1 MSKTTIENVKEVVN
15 ALSEDFR
22 ILNGIPDL
30 SFVDEPNIKVK
41 ANAPNRNLILMLAD
55 FQDSGDDVLVAK
67 KGLAFSIAKK
77 LKITDNPNDFFEDF

>member
-1 MSKTTIENVKEVVN
+1 
-15 ALSEDFR
+15 
-22 ILNGIPDL
+22 
-30 SFVDEPNIKVK
+30 
-41 ANAPNRNLILMLAD
+41 MLAD